1 MENPFLTDPIWLVT
15 GCLAWVPVTIW
26 IVCLVNWMVTLEID
40 WPSGV
45 LGIVVGILLGWFSL
59 NPPAPAL
66 APVFA
71 TAALA
76 TLVLTPLARYL
87 MDRSQMIGIDIDVIE
102 RAYQVLGEKPTNF
115 GGKIKLAKALH
126 DRGVFLH
133 AIALAEDALGKTPE
147 NMFLEERRLLNQWKA
162 APIPS
167 NTPNEIRCVECGTMN
182 KPGQVFC
189 SRCGSRYLLDYA
201 KGNVAKRSVAKK
213 MTASWLAGMLAVVGI
228 PTSLTA
234 FPPLVAVFVISVL
247 AVLGI
252 VVLLRAFN
260 DGPQVEIR

>member
-1 MENPFLTDPIWLVT
+1 MENPFLTEPIWLVT

-40 WPSGV
+40 WPSGI
-45 LGIVVGILLGWFSL
+45 LGIVVGVLLGWFSL
-59 NPPAPAL
+59 NPPVPAL

-76 TLVLTPLARYL
+76 TLVLTPLARYM
-87 MDRSQMIGIDIDVIE
+87 MDRSQMIGIDIDAIE

-115 GGKIKLAKALH
+115 GGKIKLARALY
-126 DRGVFLH
+126 DRGVYRH

-147 NMFLEERRLLNQWKA
+147 NMFLEERRLLNQWKV
-162 APIPS
+162 APMPPS
-167 NTPNEIRCVECGTMN
+167 AVDEIRCVECGTMN

-189 SRCGSRYLLDYA
+189 SGCGGRYLLEYA
-201 KGNVAKRSVAKK
+201 KGKVVKRSVAKK
-213 MTASWLAGMLAVVGI
+213 MTASWLAGVLALVGI

-234 FPPLVAVFVISVL
+234 FPPLVAVFVI
-247 AVLGI
+247 AVLGVLGA
-252 VVLLRAFN
+252 VVLLRAFK
-260 DGPQVEIR
+260 DEPQVAVR